1 MSLTELSWLA
11 LGAYAIHMIEEY
23 MFDWRDWA
31 RAVIRVPVEWGD
43 FYITNGVVVVLGIV
57 QGEISATLPMA
68 VATFAALMLIN
79 AAFFHILPM
88 IVTRGRWSPG
98 VFTAV
103 VLFFPLGIAIFSK
116 LCATPGFTARDIA
129 LAFLYGALL
138 MASPIVFLHLR
149 GRPYFRQN

>member
-57 QGEISATLPMA
+57 QGELSTTMPMA

-103 VLFFPLGIAIFSK
+103 VLFFPVGIAIFSK
-116 LCATPGFTARDIA
+116 LCATPGFTAPDIA

-149 GRPYFRQN
+149 GRPYFRQG

>member
-1 MSLTELSWLA
+1 MTLTEWAWLA
-11 LGAYAIHMIEEY
+11 LGAYAVHMIEEF

-43 FYITNGVVVVLGIV
+43 FYVTNSVVVVLGIV
-57 QGEISATLPMA
+57 QGEVAATLPMA

-79 AAFFHILPM
+79 ATFFHILPM

-103 VLFFPLGIAIFSK
+103 VLFYPVGIAIFAK
-116 LCATPGFTARDIA
+116 LLATSGFTALHAA

-149 GRPYFRQN
+149 GRSYFQQS